1 MYSNVAMTA
10 AQVAER
16 DAQKRAA
23 ERVQYEKEMA
33 AQRYNE
39 KMQQLS
45 QDAVNEAKKSNEI
58 AKENKVLTE
67 KSVKIASESKLLSV
81 IAILVALAAIGVSV
95 ILHFC

>member
-1 MYSNVAMTA
+1 MGQVMYSNVAMTA

-39 KMQQLS
+39 KMQ
-45 QDAVNEAKKSNEI
+45 
-58 AKENKVLTE
+58 
-67 KSVKIASESKLLSV
+67 
-81 IAILVALAAIGVSV
+81 
-95 ILHFC
+95 